1 MHDKTQIFI
10 SQISG
15 QTTKKK
21 KKKTGHFSAYKLNTQ
36 ASQKLNIMS
45 RNELGGKK
53 KERNTYLKTGR

>member
-21 KKKTGHFSAYKLNTQ
+21 KKRKAGHFSAYKLNTQ
-36 ASQKLNIMS
+36 ASQEVNIMS

-53 KERNTYLKTGR
+53 RKKETLI